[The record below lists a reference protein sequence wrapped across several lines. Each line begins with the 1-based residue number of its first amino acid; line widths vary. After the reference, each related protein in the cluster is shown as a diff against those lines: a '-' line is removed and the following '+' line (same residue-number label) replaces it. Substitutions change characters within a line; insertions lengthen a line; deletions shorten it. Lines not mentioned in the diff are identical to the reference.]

1 MKSLAELKA
10 LRDKA
15 RGNMGMREDAP
26 DNTRIVVGMATR
38 SEEHT
43 SELQSRI

>member
-15 RGNMGMREDAP
+15 RNEMGMREDNP
-26 DNTRIVVGMATR
+26 DNIRIVVGMA
-38 SEEHT
+38 
-43 SELQSRI
+43 QNAD